1 MLLNVVLSGF
11 VECKEEGR
19 AAFCNPAKWTMSLWL
34 TSWNLMEGVFWNHP
48 TTIDV
53 PLPALPVPYEHVIH
67 LSLEKATWSEITRAE
82 SFGVA
87 QLTFDD

>member
-1 MLLNVVLSGF
+1 
-11 VECKEEGR
+11 
-19 AAFCNPAKWTMSLWL
+19 
-34 TSWNLMEGVFWNHP
+34 MEGVFWNHP